1 MGLAGDDAVTADVSV
16 GVVRRISA
24 AARVSTVLSA
34 LQMSAATHVLVAGVH
49 FAAATAVRRVLVN
62 FRTAATAGLFAVLQ
76 WAQRFVR
83 VTAEMRARV
92 VRLDAAAAG
101 VFGRQRLDASAAF
114 AGPTVVDRSV
124 AAARV

>member
-62 FRTAATAGLFAVLQ
+62 FRTAATGFFAVLQ
-76 WAQRFVR
+76 WAQGFVR